1 MGAGYS
7 FKAKANKSAEILI
20 YEDIGSGWFGGVTAK
35 QFAGDLKAAGQIDTL
50 DVRLASYGGDII
62 DGMAIYRL
70 LAEHKARKVMHVDSV
85 AASIAS
91 VIAMAGDEI
100 VIAESASIMIH
111 EAWTIA
117 AGNADSL
124 QATVEQLRSTSKQ
137 IEDIYVARTGKPSAQ
152 VAAWMKAETWMYGQE
167 AVDKGFATSVAQNVR
182 MAASAS
188 SMWQSVMRGR
198 IAQIHHQAEH
208 QPEPGQETKPN
219 AANDDVRAHL
229 ASLTERMRARHLTP
243 VR

>member
-7 FKAKANKSAEILI
+7 FKAKGEKAAEILI

-35 QFAGDLKAAGQIDTL
+35 QFAGDLKAAGSVTQL
-50 DVRLASYGGDII
+50 DIRLASYGGDII

-124 QATVEQLRSTSKQ
+124 QATVEQLRATSKQ
-137 IEDIYVARTGKPSAQ
+137 IADIYVARTGNSSAQ
-152 VAAWMKAETWMYGQE
+152 VAKWMQAETWMYGKE
-167 AVDKGFATSVAQNVR
+167 AVTNGFATGVAENVR

-198 IAQIHHQAEH
+198 IAQHRHQNEH
-208 QPEPGQETKPN
+208 DTPEQALP
-219 AANDDVRAHL
+219 AANDDVRATL
-229 ASLTERMRARHLTP
+229 SALSERMRARHLTTM
-243 VR
+243 R